1 MRPHAISNSD
11 QDSTQKECDPENIT
25 VSKNVEVIYRL
36 PKTEPRYYGGQPA
49 QTKKLSK
56 FAQQIIWECAKDKR
70 YKNVIQVWCEVDT
83 YCKPKKYTPEQVGSF
98 LRYCKK
104 KLIHEHLKEKLN
116 SATVKEPTINLLYV
130 PTYLPLKRTNL
141 TKKTPTTTNRQELV
155 SRSLSGGVF

>member
-11 QDSTQKECDPENIT
+11 QDSTQKGCEPENIT

-56 FAQQIIWECAKDKR
+56 FAKQIIWECAKDTQ
-70 YKNVIQVWCEVDT
+70 YKNVVQVWCEVDT
-83 YCKPKKYTPEQVGSF
+83 FCKPKKYTPEQVGSF

-104 KLIHEHLKEKLN
+104 KLTHEQLKEKLK
-116 SATVKEPTINLLYV
+116 SAHVKEPTTNLPYV

-141 TKKTPTTTNRQELV
+141 TKNPSTTTNGQELV
-155 SRSLSGGVF
+155 RVSGGVF